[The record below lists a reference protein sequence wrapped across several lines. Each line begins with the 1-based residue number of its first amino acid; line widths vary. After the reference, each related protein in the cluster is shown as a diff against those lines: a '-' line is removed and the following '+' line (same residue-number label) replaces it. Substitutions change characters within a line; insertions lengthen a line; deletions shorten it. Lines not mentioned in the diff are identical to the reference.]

1 MAGMRYEA
9 LSLSVPYGKLNALK
23 EQLGLTG
30 DALAV
35 LAPYRKAFIENS
47 GAFAGYFH
55 EIFMGISD
63 TRKIIE
69 GLEHPQSLKDAW
81 ANWFRTV
88 FMLELDENFL
98 AYLWRIG
105 IRHVEVN
112 LDQRYT
118 NLGFSVARQFCRD
131 VIRKEVAPADAAQAA
146 FVIDNILDLCLL
158 TETSAFIEASSRCDI
173 EIIKGIADR
182 IRNPITVIGGNL
194 KRIQKLLDIKD
205 PSYCVVEDIIAQSSK
220 CESMVA
226 DIKTYIDM
234 FQKESYPIKIS
245 LPDLVKLVL
254 EDIQAKPEAQ
264 RVSIETV
271 LDPMTNSVE
280 ADPPDI
286 KAALYQVLENALE
299 AAATA
304 PDPRIRISSG
314 PYRAPFKA
322 VKISIFNTGVPPRAE
337 DMERLFSLF
346 YSTKPGGSGFGLP
359 IARLA
364 VRKNLG
370 RITVEALPGEGTR
383 VTIVLPKG

>member
-1 MAGMRYEA
+1 MRYEA
-9 LSLSVPYGKLNALK
+9 LSLSVPYNKLLALK
-23 EQLGLTG
+23 EQLGLTV

-35 LAPYRKAFIENS
+35 LAPYRKVFIEKS
-47 GAFAGYFH
+47 RAFSGYFT
-55 EIFMGISD
+55 EVFMGISD

-69 GLEHPQSLKDAW
+69 GLEDPQTLKDAW

-88 FMLELDENFL
+88 FMMELDENFL
-98 AYLWRIG
+98 AYLWKIG
-105 IRHVEVN
+105 LRHVEVN

-118 NLGFSVARQFCRD
+118 NLGFSVVRQFCQE
-131 VIRKEVAPADAAQAA
+131 VIRSEVPLSDAAQVA
-146 FVIDNILDLCLL
+146 FVIDKILDLCLL

-194 KRIQKLLDIKD
+194 KRIQKMLDLKD
-205 PSYCVVEDIIAQSSK
+205 PSYCVVEDIISQSSR

-226 DIKTYIDM
+226 DIKTYVDM
-234 FQKESYPIKIS
+234 FQKESYPVKIS
-245 LPDLVKLVL
+245 LPDLVRLVL
-254 EDIQAKPEAQ
+254 DELRAKPEAQ
-264 RVSIETV
+264 KVRIETV
-271 LDPMTNSVE
+271 LDPMAGSIE

-286 KAALYQVLENALE
+286 KAAFYQVLENAME
-299 AAATA
+299 AAATS
-304 PDPRIRISSG
+304 PNGLVRVDSG
-314 PYRAPFKA
+314 PYRAPFNA
-322 VKISIFNTGVPPRAE
+322 VKITIFNTGIPPRAE

-370 RITVEALPGEGTR
+370 RITLEPVPGEGTR
-383 VTIVLPKG
+383 VTMVLPKG